1 MKQADKGPMYSPGC
15 GKEQPAEMA
24 IFYDFLR
31 RKGASENTI
40 HVYMASVR
48 LYHRLYQDVTA
59 ENLRLF
65 KSWLIK
71 HYKPSTVNTRIYAI
85 NQYAASL
92 SLTAEKLPC
101 IKMHDCVFLENVIS
115 NEDYCRLKDGLRR
128 DKNMRWY
135 FVVRFLAATGV
146 RVSELLQIKAEHV
159 RMGYFDLCSKGGKMR
174 RIYFPESLRQ
184 EALPWLQ
191 EAGLNTG
198 FIFTNRRGAPITP
211 RGIHSQLKVLAKRYG
226 IPEKTVYPHA
236 FRHRFAINFLD
247 KFNDISLLADLLGHD
262 SVETTKIYLTKSS
275 EEQRELIDSIVT
287 W

>member
-115 NEDYCRLKDGLRR
+115 N
-128 DKNMRWY
+128 
-135 FVVRFLAATGV
+135 TGV

-174 RIYFPESLRQ
+174 RIYFPESLRR